1 MGNKRISELQI
12 EVNPQIS
19 DLVALASDG
28 TSKRTTLGSV
38 VNAEL
43 PATFGETTINGDLN
57 VNGDINVSTIV
68 SASVLYKS
76 GSTLHGN
83 SADDIHIFTGSLS
96 ISGSTE
102 LGGDI
107 YPQTPQGARLGTPEK
122 PFREIYLQSGS
133 ISIESDTPDAP
144 SALISNFNG
153 NVDIRAAGFSISSG
167 SLTPF
172 RINDEGQIIVKNSFQ
187 DPTNQ
192 AVFRIIGNNEASES
206 AAVNPGSLVH
216 VTGFDGIT
224 NRSVFDSYGGSGVF
238 SQLILRNAAGTA
250 ANPTSTTAGI
260 IGRVAT
266 SGYISDIGFGVEGAT
281 APPASMNFYTP
292 GYSSGSRETM
302 IRFYATANNELDP
315 TNYSAVIKADGVEV
329 TGSMSVTG
337 SVDVRGDFYHNGNKQ
352 YNYGQFYSLQT
363 QSGSADVAYPMKF
376 EVSDGSDGVS
386 ITNNASGLPTRIT
399 PTHSGVYN
407 IQFSNQLGNTANSDI
422 TFDIWFRI
430 SETNVPNSNTKFSL
444 IKSLGSGLYAVAALN
459 FLTQINAG
467 QYVEIMWSSAA
478 STARFEYLGT
488 QTTPTRPATPS
499 IILTVTQIA

>member
-329 TGSMSVTG
+329 TGSL
-337 SVDVRGDFYHNGNKQ
+337 DV
-352 YNYGQFYSLQT
+352 
-363 QSGSADVAYPMKF
+363 SGSTNLVGNATLQNELIVNNHTQFNHGGFDSTVTQTATA
-376 EVSDGSDGVS
+376 GVS
-386 ITNNASGLPTRIT
+386 GSITFNNTNNLKNVSLVSNSKIT
-399 PTHSGVYN
+399 VAKGGVYN
-407 IQFSNQLGNTANSDI
+407 IQFSAQIDADDGAGVIYIWFKKNGTSIPNSATKVELSNNDASVMTVNILDTANDNDYYELAYQNSDG
-422 TFDIWFRI
+422 
-430 SETNVPNSNTKFSL
+430 NLKLKAVP
-444 IKSLGSGLYAVAALN
+444 AAGN
-459 FLTQINAG
+459 I
-467 QYVEIMWSSAA
+467 
-478 STARFEYLGT
+478 
-488 QTTPTRPATPS
+488 PS
-499 IILTVTQIA
+499 IPSVIATITQVG

>member
-1 MGNKRISELQI
+1 MSNKRISELQL

-19 DLVALASDG
+19 DLIALASDG

-38 VNAEL
+38 LNSSI
-43 PATFGETTINGDLN
+43 PSTFGTTTINGDLD
-57 VNGDINVSTIV
+57 VNGNLRVSTLI
-68 SASVLYKS
+68 SASILYES
-76 GSTLHGN
+76 GSTIFGDSL
-83 SADDIHIFTGSLS
+83 DDTHNFNGDVT
-96 ISGSTE
+96 ISGSLFISGTTE

-107 YPQTPQGARLGTPEK
+107 YPQTPQGATLGTLEK

-133 ISIESDTPDAP
+133 INIESD
-144 SALISNFNG
+144 
-153 NVDIRAAGFSISSG
+153 V
-167 SLTPF
+167 
-172 RINDEGQIIVKNSFQ
+172 
-187 DPTNQ
+187 
-192 AVFRIIGNNEASES
+192 
-206 AAVNPGSLVH
+206 PGE
-216 VTGFDGIT
+216 
-224 NRSVFDSYGGSGVF
+224 
-238 SQLILRNAAGTA
+238 
-250 ANPTSTTAGI
+250 P
-260 IGRVAT
+260 
-266 SGYISDIGFGVEGAT
+266 
-281 APPASMNFYTP
+281 
-292 GYSSGSRETM
+292 
-302 IRFYATANNELDP
+302 
-315 TNYSAVIKADGVEV
+315 SAVISNNNNNLEISIGGMKLIQPDASFVAPTGSFSYLSSSFNHIGTANRLGDTITTGSLKVSGSTIMFGDNTMTGKTSLTGSVNISGSTNLVGNTTLEGTTTLSGSVSV